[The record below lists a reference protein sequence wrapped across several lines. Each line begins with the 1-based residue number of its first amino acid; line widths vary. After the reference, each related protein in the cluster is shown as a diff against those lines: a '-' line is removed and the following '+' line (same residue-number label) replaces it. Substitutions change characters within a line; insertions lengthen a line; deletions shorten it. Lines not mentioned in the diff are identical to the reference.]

1 MLRLAATLT
10 ALLALP
16 VQAQV
21 VTACVDTVQ
30 EFDAAYQQ
38 AQEEDV
44 EIRVVRGTYEM
55 NDSCIGA
62 LDNEFRCQNIAE
74 AITIKGGYAP
84 GCGLRVLDATQTVF
98 LGPGIGVG
106 GVSFRMAT
114 RDPIVLDTLTITES
128 DRGFEFE
135 VESEFTPDA
144 RLTFRRVW
152 FHRIGP
158 VKMERGAEWVISNSM
173 ITRTRGIASGCAL
186 EAGITQNSLLELVS
200 LTHVTIADSVGS
212 GLCIGQTFDDGPGD
226 IRVRLFN
233 SIIWGSAGTDV
244 RLRQVGTIDAVID
257 RNTYGSISVVPDL
270 PQSPS
275 GTLNSDPQFV
285 TPLVNYELGGSS
297 QSINSAAILPNSAQ
311 DVDLKGDARQFS
323 TRPDRGALE
332 SSVGSTAATITVTNS
347 ADSGVGSLR
356 QALLDANQTP
366 DLTRIHFNIAGACP
380 RVIQLQTLLPE
391 ISTNV
396 RIDGYTQP
404 GASRNTLAAANNANI
419 CIVLHNANA
428 ALAGIIVPSDI
439 PGDRSVAIDG
449 LGFSNFALGG
459 VNFNGG
465 ANHALLGS
473 QVGGNINGYNA
484 AASGYGV
491 RLAAATRDILIGGD
505 TPGERNTF
513 ADATLVGVQALGREA
528 IIENNYIGTNRLGST
543 VVPNTIGVE
552 LRNGGANVVRG
563 NLISG
568 NLEAGI
574 EIDNAEFNTITGNT
588 IGTSSVCAFGD
599 CDLGNGSHGV
609 FVFGSGARGNG
620 INNNRIVFSGGD
632 GIYIRDGAAANVIVA
647 NRMSDNAGLGIDLGA
662 SGLNSNDSDYALPPA
677 IAGNQNQNTPQLT
690 LAYGSAGSGF
700 VSGSLQTRNGTYRI
714 NFYADDECPAPIF
727 NDTGQGEFP
736 LSQVVVNVT
745 GGDPTNGTNGTGTFT
760 DVPISRSGDANFFNS
775 PRRILATA
783 TRLATNDTSE
793 FSRCVTYDR
802 RLFANGFE

>member
-1 MLRLAATLT
+1 MLRLAATFAT
-10 ALLALP
+10 LLAVP
-16 VQAQV
+16 AHAQV
-21 VTACVDTVQ
+21 VTSCVDTVE

-44 EIRVVRGTYEM
+44 EIRVVRGTYDM
-55 NDSCIGA
+55 SDSCIGA
-62 LDNEFRCQNIAE
+62 LDNEFRCQDIAE

-84 GCGLRVLDATQTVF
+84 GCGSRVLDATQTVF

-106 GVSFRMAT
+106 GLGFRMVT

-135 VESEFTPDA
+135 VESDFTPDA

-158 VKMERGAEWVISNSM
+158 VTMERGAEWVISNSM
-173 ITRTRGIASGCAL
+173 FTRTRGSSSGCAL

-212 GLCIGQTFDDGPGD
+212 GLCVGQSFDSGPGD
-226 IRVRLFN
+226 IRMRLYN
-233 SIIWGSAGTDV
+233 SIFWNNAGTDV
-244 RLRQVGTIDAVID
+244 RLRQVGTIDAIID

-275 GTLNSDPQFV
+275 GTLTSDPQFV

-297 QSINSAAILPNSAQ
+297 ASINSAGILANTAS

-323 TRPDRGALE
+323 SRPDRGALE
-332 SSVGSTAATITVTNS
+332 SSVGSTASTITVTS
-347 ADSGVGSLR
+347 AADSGVGTLR

-366 DLTRIHFNIAGACP
+366 DLTRVHFNIPGACP
-380 RVIQLQTLLPE
+380 RVINLQTLLPE
-391 ISTNV
+391 LSTNV

-404 GASRNTLAAANNANI
+404 GASRNTLFAANNANI
-419 CIVLHNANA
+419 CIVLHNANS
-428 ALAGIIVPSDI
+428 ALAGIIVPASI
-439 PGDRSVAIDG
+439 PADRSVVIDG
-449 LGFSNFALGG
+449 VGFSNFAFGG

-465 ANHALLGS
+465 ANHALFGS
-473 QVGGNINGYNA
+473 QVGGSINGYDA
-484 AASGYGV
+484 TASGYGV
-491 RLAAATRDILIGGD
+491 RIAAATRDILIGGD
-505 TPGERNTF
+505 APGERNTF
-513 ADATLVGVQALGREA
+513 ADAAIVGVQALGREA
-528 IIENNYIGTNRLGST
+528 IIENNYIGTNRLGSS
-543 VVPNTIGVE
+543 VVPNNIGVE
-552 LRNGGANVVRG
+552 LRNGGANIVRG

-574 EIDNAEFNTITGNT
+574 EIDNAEFNTITGNV

-599 CDLGNGSHGV
+599 CDLGNGTHGV
-609 FVFGSGARGNG
+609 FVFGSGARNNA
-620 INNNRIVFSGGD
+620 INNNRIVFNNGD
-632 GIYIRDGAAANVIVA
+632 GIYIRDGASGNVIVA
-647 NRMSDNAGLGIDLGA
+647 NRMSDNTGLGIDLGA
-662 SGLNSNDSDYALPPA
+662 NGLNPNDSDYATAPA

-690 LAYGSAGSGF
+690 LAYGGAGTGF

-714 NFYADDECPAPIF
+714 NFYADDECPLPIF
-727 NDTGQGEFP
+727 NDTGQGEYP
-736 LSQVVVNVT
+736 LSQTIVNVV
-745 GGDPTNGTNGTGTFT
+745 GGDPGTGVNGIGTFT
-760 DVPISRSGDANFFNS
+760 DVPISRSGDTDFFDV

-783 TRLATNDTSE
+783 TRLASNDTSE
-793 FSRCVTYDR
+793 LSRCVNYDR